1 MFEIDCKGIYMLF
14 NSFDFAVFMPLVF
27 LLYWLVF
34 NRRSIAVRNLFL
46 LIASY
51 TFYGFWDWRF
61 VFLLLFSSLAD
72 FVIGLQMQK
81 TPDNNPR
88 RRKLWLYCS
97 LAINL
102 GILVFFKYY
111 NFFVDS
117 FVSVFTLFGQ
127 EFNYEPLTI
136 ILPVGV
142 SFYTFQSLTYI
153 IGVYN
158 HKITPTNKLVSF
170 LAYVSFFPQLVAG
183 PIERAQYFLP
193 QFFEKKVF
201 DYHSMRTGILKIAV
215 GLFKKIVIADR
226 LAAFVNDVYADI
238 PAASGLPL
246 MIAVLFFAFQLYFDF
261 SAYSDIAI
269 GSARLLGFNLRANFL
284 RPYLSKS
291 FSEFWTRWHISLSSW
306 FRDYVYFPLGGNRK
320 GARRTVLNIM
330 IVFLLSGL
338 WHGASWN
345 FVIWGGVNGL
355 FLLVFDRIFHLEQR
369 GNIKKFLAP
378 AFVFCCWAVSLIFF
392 RSQTF
397 ADAIDVFRHL
407 GFEGN
412 DLLYNFG
419 LKAPE
424 LKFAFFLLGAGMLF
438 EWIVE
443 KWGETLS
450 QWFYKNPLIVRWSV
464 YLAIVLSI
472 IYLGSYGSGTDN
484 TFIYFQF

>member
-1 MFEIDCKGIYMLF
+1 MLF
-14 NSFDFAVFMPLVF
+14 NSFDFGLFMPLVF

-34 NRRSIAVRNLFL
+34 NRQSITVRNLFL
-46 LIASY
+46 LVVSY
-51 TFYGFWDWRF
+51 TFYSFWDWRF
-61 VFLLLFSSLAD
+61 VFLLLFSSVAD
-72 FVIGLQMQK
+72 FVIGLQMHK
-81 TPDNNPR
+81 TPDSNTQ

-102 GILVFFKYY
+102 GILGFFKYY

-117 FVSVFTLFGQ
+117 FVEVFTLFGRDL
-127 EFNYEPLTI
+127 NYEPLKI

-158 HKITPTNKLVSF
+158 HKVTPTNKFISF

-193 QFFEKKVF
+193 QFFEKKTF
-201 DYHSMRTGILKIAV
+201 DYHNMRTGLLRIAF

-226 LAAFVNDVYADI
+226 LAVFVNGTYADI
-238 PAASGLPL
+238 PAAGGLPL
-246 MIAVLFFAFQLYFDF
+246 FVAALFFAFQLYFDF

-269 GSARLLGFNLRANFL
+269 GSARLLGFNLRENFR

-291 FSEFWTRWHISLSSW
+291 FSEFWTRWHISLSTW
-306 FRDYVYFPLGGNRK
+306 FREYVYFPLGGNRK
-320 GARRTVLNIM
+320 GKNRTMLNVM

-355 FLLVFDRIFHLEQR
+355 FLIVFDRIFKLEQP
-369 GNIKKFLAP
+369 GNLKKYIAP
-378 AFVFCCWAVSLIFF
+378 FFVFCSWALSLVFF

-397 ADAIDVFRHL
+397 SDALSVFQNL
-407 GFEGN
+407 GFGGK

-424 LKFAFFLLGAGMLF
+424 LKFAFFLIIGSMLF
-438 EWIVE
+438 EWIFE
-443 KWGETLS
+443 KRGEVLQ
-450 QWFYKNPLIVRWSV
+450 QWFYKKTPIIRWTLYLI
-464 YLAIVLSI
+464 IVLSI